1 MIEINGIVSG
11 GEEKSP
17 NYCKIVTSLCTL
29 KMMWC

>member
-11 GEEKSP
+11 GEEKFP

-29 KMMWC
+29 KMM